1 MKCHPEISVRAIKKF
16 GRASTPV
23 FAEDIASFY
32 DKQLETLT
40 SMVTIMVTIFW
51 TLQIEFSIV
60 MKQPWNLLFL
70 NLFVPKRTEHLF
82 VVTVVECIR
91 KFQYYLVLMLV
102 EVLYS
107 TYLFTNQYL
116 VTPKYFTDE
125 AEESTVFASQ
135 KYELVSK
142 ESYASPKVSE

>member
-1 MKCHPEISVRAIKKF
+1 M
-16 GRASTPV
+16 
-23 FAEDIASFY
+23 
-32 DKQLETLT
+32 
-40 SMVTIMVTIFW
+40 
-51 TLQIEFSIV
+51 
-60 MKQPWNLLFL
+60 
-70 NLFVPKRTEHLF
+70 
-82 VVTVVECIR
+82 VTVVECIR